1 MTDLNTSNKDNLK
14 KDSVNKDIDDNQ
26 SAIQKSL
33 NKQDISMQ
41 ENNKQQMN
49 SQQVSIKAWSQKIL
63 VVVLC
68 MASFYG
74 GWKSYESNM
83 VNECTANGGQMIE
96 GQKTMICQLS

>member
-14 KDSVNKDIDDNQ
+14 QDSLDKNDNQ
-26 SAIQKSL
+26 AATQTSL
-33 NKQDISMQ
+33 NKQDTSMQ
-41 ENNKQQMN
+41 ENNRQQIN
-49 SQQVSIKAWSQKIL
+49 SQQVSIKSWSQKIL
-63 VVVLC
+63 VVILC
-68 MASFYG
+68 VASFYG